1 MKEDGEL
8 RLLLILKISTI
19 EIKLKISDIFG
30 SQISCKNSFEKIH
43 SGSKSSLW
51 KAHKQ
56 NSKTVPNTKRVV

>member
-30 SQISCKNSFEKIH
+30 SQISCKNS
-43 SGSKSSLW
+43 SGSISSLW